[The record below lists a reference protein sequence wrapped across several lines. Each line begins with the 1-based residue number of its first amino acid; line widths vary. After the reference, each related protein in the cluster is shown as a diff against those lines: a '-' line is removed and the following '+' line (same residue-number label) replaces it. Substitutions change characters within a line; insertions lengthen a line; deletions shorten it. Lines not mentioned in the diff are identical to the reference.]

1 MKPSRG
7 IHHITALA
15 DDPAENVAFYTGTLG
30 LRLVKRTVNFDDPGT
45 WHLYYGDEAG
55 RPGTILTFFPFPG
68 IRTGRHGTGQAVEI
82 GFAIPRAALGYWLG
96 RLTERRIDFEGPF
109 DRFGERVVRFKD
121 PDGLQL
127 ELITDE
133 KAVRREG
140 WKGAGIDAEYALRGF
155 HGVTL
160 WEQGYER
167 TARLLTKHLG
177 FVAVGQEE
185 SRFRF
190 AIAGGDGLGG
200 VVDIRCI
207 PGFWSGATGGGT
219 IHHVAFRAA
228 DDGDQMEMREGLI
241 AEGLDVTPVLDRKYF
256 HSVYFREPGGVL
268 FEIATDPPGFTVDEP
283 LASLGTELKLPSW
296 LGGRREAIERVLP
309 VLGQAHE
316 DAFAYR
322 FVTASVGGPPF
333 GLVLLHGTGG
343 DENDLVPLGEAVA
356 SGGALL
362 SPRGRV
368 LEGGSPR
375 FFRRLAEGVFDVE
388 DLRLR
393 AHELADFV
401 LRGAAQH
408 KMDRSRLFA
417 LGYSNG
423 ANIASAI
430 MLLRPEVFAGAVL
443 LRPMMVPAAN
453 NEAGGLAGR
462 AVLILSGRSDPI
474 VPQEQPAELAS
485 LLGRAGAAV
494 DLEWVQAGHQI
505 TEGEVARIATWLQE
519 FAVSRPA
526 AEAAVRSVRGEE
538 AAG

>member
-1 MKPSRG
+1 MNPSRG

-15 DDPAENVAFYTGTLG
+15 DDAAENVAFYTGVLG

-68 IRTGRHGTGQAVEI
+68 IRAGRHGTGQAVEI

-96 RLTERRIDFEGPF
+96 RLTERHIEFEGPF

-121 PDGLQL
+121 PEGLQL

-133 KAVRREG
+133 RAVRREG

-155 HGVTL
+155 HSVTL

-167 TARLLTKHLG
+167 TAKLLTEHLG
-177 FVAVGQEE
+177 FVPVGQEE

-190 AIAGGDGLGG
+190 AVPGGDGPGG

-207 PGFWSGATGGGT
+207 PGFWSGAMGGGT

-228 DDGDQMEMREGLI
+228 DDGDQAETRERLI
-241 AEGLDVTPVLDRKYF
+241 AEGLDVTPVLDRNYF
-256 HSVYFREPGGVL
+256 HSIYFREPGGVL

-283 LASLGTELKLPSW
+283 LASLGTVLKLPSW
-296 LGGRREAIERVLP
+296 LERRRETIERVLP
-309 VLGQAHE
+309 SLGQAQE

-322 FVTASVGGPPF
+322 FVPASVGGLPF

-356 SGGALL
+356 PGAALL

-388 DLRLR
+388 DLRWR

-401 LRGAAQH
+401 LRAAARH

-423 ANIASAI
+423 ANIASAT
-430 MLLRPEVFAGAVL
+430 MLLRSEVFAGAVL
-443 LRPMMVPAAN
+443 LRPMMVPIGN
-453 NEAGGLAGR
+453 SGAGGLVGR

-474 VPQEQPAELAS
+474 VPQEQPAELAT
-485 LLGRAGAAV
+485 LLGGAGAVV
-494 DLEWVQAGHQI
+494 DLEWVKAGHQVSK
-505 TEGEVARIATWLQE
+505 GEVTRIASWLQE
-519 FAVSRPA
+519 HAVLQPA
-526 AEAAVRSVRGEE
+526 AEAAVRNVRGAEE
-538 AAG
+538 AG

>member
-68 IRTGRHGTGQAVEI
+68 IRAGRHGTGQAVEI

-127 ELITDE
+127 ELITD
-133 KAVRREG
+133 KNAGRREG
-140 WKGAGIDAEYALRGF
+140 WKGAGIGAELALRGF
-155 HGVTL
+155 HSVTL

-167 TARLLTKHLG
+167 TARLLTEHLG

-190 AIAGGDGLGG
+190 AVPDSNEPGG

-207 PGFWSGATGGGT
+207 PGFWSGAMGRGT

-228 DDGDQMEMREGLI
+228 DDGDQAEMRERLI
-241 AEGLDVTPVLDRKYF
+241 ADGLDVTPVLDRNYF

-283 LASLGTELKLPSW
+283 LASLGTTLKLPSW
-296 LGGRREAIERVLP
+296 LERRRETIQRVLP
-309 VLGQAHE
+309 PLEYAQE

-322 FVTASVGGPPF
+322 FVPASSGGPRF

-356 SGGALL
+356 PGAALL

-393 AHELADFV
+393 AQELADFV
-401 LRGAAQH
+401 LRAAERY
-408 KMDRSRLFA
+408 KMDRSRPFA

-423 ANIASAI
+423 ANIASAT
-430 MLLRPEVFAGAVL
+430 MLLRSEVFAGAVL
-443 LRPMMVPAAN
+443 LRPMMVPIGN
-453 NEAGGLAGR
+453 REAGELAGR

-474 VPQEQPAELAS
+474 VPREQPAELAS

-505 TEGEVARIATWLQE
+505 TQGEVATIAKWLHE
-519 FAVSRPA
+519 YAVSRPA
-526 AEAAVRSVRGEE
+526 AEAAVRNVRGEGE
-538 AAG
+538 TG

>member
-1 MKPSRG
+1 VNRSRG

-15 DDPAENVAFYTGTLG
+15 DNPAENVAFYTGALG

-68 IRTGRHGTGQAVEI
+68 IRAGRHGTGQAVEI

-96 RLTERRIDFEGPF
+96 RLTERRIEFEGPF

-133 KAVRREG
+133 GAVGREG
-140 WKGAGIDAEYALRGF
+140 WKGAGVEPEHAVRGF
-155 HGVTL
+155 HSVTL

-167 TARLLTKHLG
+167 TAKLLTEQFG
-177 FVAVGQEE
+177 FAPAGQEE

-190 AIAGGDGLGG
+190 AVPGDDAPGG

-207 PGFWSGATGGGT
+207 PGFWSGAMGGGT
-219 IHHVAFRAA
+219 VHHVAFRAA
-228 DDGDQMEMREGLI
+228 DGGDQAQVRERLV
-241 AEGLDVTPVLDRKYF
+241 AEGLDVTPVLDRNYF
-256 HSVYFREPGGVL
+256 HSIYFREPGGVL

-283 LASLGTELKLPSW
+283 LASLGTTLKLPPW
-296 LGGRREAIERVLP
+296 LEERRATIERVLP
-309 VLGQAHE
+309 ALEPAQE
-316 DAFAYR
+316 DAFTYR
-322 FVTASVGGPPF
+322 FVPASAGGPPF

-356 SGGALL
+356 PGAALL

-375 FFRRLAEGVFDVE
+375 FFRRLAEGVFDAE
-388 DLRLR
+388 DLRRR

-401 LRGAAQH
+401 LRAAVRD
-408 KMDRSRLFA
+408 KMDPSRLFA

-423 ANIASAI
+423 ANVASTI

-443 LRPMMVPAAN
+443 LRPMMVPIAN
-453 NEAGGLAGR
+453 GEAGRREGR
-462 AVLILSGRSDPI
+462 PVLILAGRSDPV
-474 VPQEQPAELAS
+474 VPPEHPGELAS
-485 LLGRAGAAV
+485 LLGRARAAV
-494 DLEWVQAGHQI
+494 DVEWVQAGHQI
-505 TEGEVARIATWLQE
+505 TQGEVTRIATWLQE
-519 FAVSRPA
+519 HAVSGPA
-526 AEAAVRSVRGEE
+526 AEAAVRSLREQE
-538 AAG
+538 T